1 MALILD
7 NSRIHHA
14 TELQLF
20 LKEHPRLQ
28 LVFLPPY
35 SPNLNPVEGLW
46 LWLKADVVNNIF
58 FEKFYKTRLHVSQFM
73 KRINNHP
80 YTRVEIMFSVN
91 LVMYSFFYAFLKG
104 N

>member
-1 MALILD
+1 LQDILSAYPNGKMALILD

-58 FEKFYKTRLHVSQFM
+58 LKNSIRLDFM
-73 KRINNHP
+73 
-80 YTRVEIMFSVN
+80 
-91 LVMYSFFYAFLKG
+91 
-104 N
+104 

>member
-1 MALILD
+1 MDRQYTAYPSGKMALILD

-46 LWLKADVVNNIF
+46 LWLKSDVVNNIF
-58 FEKFYKTRLHVSQFM
+58 FEKFYKIRLLLSQFM
-73 KRINNHP
+73 KRINKQP
-80 YTRVEIMFSVN
+80 LETIDRP
-91 LVMYSFFYAFLKG
+91 LLRL
-104 N
+104 

>member
-7 NSRIHHA
+7 NSKIHYA
-14 TELQLF
+14 TELQPF

-46 LWLKADVVNNIF
+46 L
-58 FEKFYKTRLHVSQFM
+58 RL
-73 KRINNHP
+73 
-80 YTRVEIMFSVN
+80 
-91 LVMYSFFYAFLKG
+91 
-104 N
+104 